1 MPVHSDLRSGACCR
15 SAPGDGFQQ
24 AVERKVIAMPKF
36 SRLAVVLVA
45 ISSAS
50 VLLQTQR
57 GHLTTAPSA
66 AAATGGITFETPS
79 IADPIHTFG
88 EPDIGIDP
96 QGRVFVSGPT
106 GTGTQ
111 RSVWFGSVDGGHSF
125 RTISPGPPPSALLGT
140 EAPPGGGDTDINFDR
155 SGKQYFIDLY
165 ALTCDRVATTADG
178 GATAEQNVL
187 GCGTGFGTDRPWLAV
202 YDPTPRIPQESAYSG
217 PTPLVYSASNNLVG
231 PGPDGGSQ
239 WNKSLD
245 GLDYTGAT
253 NADQSGTTL
262 VTDATEATYSPF
274 GADGYPA
281 IDQVTGK
288 VFQAAGFPNG
298 DGSYDLRLNIGTPN
312 AAGNLTFLDAPVLSG
327 GGPDYS
333 KLIHVA
339 DNLPD
344 SPDVLFTVASM
355 DTARNLFVAWV
366 LDAGAS
372 NPGQRQV
379 FVSAASAATGWSVW
393 TPPVQLSDGFTATG
407 DAVNVFPWI
416 KAGGAGRADAVWY
429 GSDKNVD
436 PSGNSGQTWNVFMSQ
451 VVFPTNSS
459 GGITGAA
466 PSKTLVKVTP
476 HPMHYDSICLAG
488 TGCIASQGNRNLA
501 DFFEVNIDRGGA
513 AEVVYDDTSNGLV
526 QPGFTPD
533 NLQLVD
539 HAGAGVVTIARQ
551 SSGLGL
557 YGKAVSGPSHAPVG
571 GLSDP
576 ADDARYPVIGG
587 TAVPGMDIVGSQL
600 SLSGD
605 GRTLTVTTKVVDLS
619 KPSLTS
625 AALGAPLLH
634 YVTRWQ
640 MGNTLYYAAMQ
651 NTAANQPTFY
661 AGKTQSVDLC
671 SVSACFPH
679 VLTYPEPDL
688 GGRQETGAVQC
699 PATPSAKSPCT
710 ITVKVSAV
718 DVGSPTAKSLLE
730 EVGAYALATSHPEGA
745 TTNAQAQADDVP
757 LEIDGAC
764 CFNFQQKH

>member
-1 MPVHSDLRSGACCR
+1 M
-15 SAPGDGFQQ
+15 
-24 AVERKVIAMPKF
+24 
-36 SRLAVVLVA
+36 
-45 ISSAS
+45 
-50 VLLQTQR
+50 
-57 GHLTTAPSA
+57 TAPSA
-66 AAATGGITFETPS
+66 AAAGAGIAFETPS

-88 EPDIGIDP
+88 EPDLGVDS

-125 RTISPGPPPSALLGT
+125 RTISPGPPPSALAGT

-187 GCGTGFGTDRPWLAV
+187 GCGTTPGSDRPWLAV
-202 YDPTPRIPQESAYSG
+202 YDPAPGSAHQSAYSG
-217 PTPLVYSASNNLVG
+217 PTPLVYAAYNNLVG
-231 PGPDGGSQ
+231 PGPDGGEQ
-239 WNKSLD
+239 WNKSVD
-245 GLDYTGAT
+245 GLTYTDAT

-262 VTDATEATYSPF
+262 VTPADEATYSPF
-274 GADGYPA
+274 GGDGYPA

-288 VFQAAGFPNG
+288 VFQTAGFPND
-298 DGSYDLRLNIGTPN
+298 DGTYDLLLNIGTPN
-312 AAGNLTFLDAPVLSG
+312 AAGNLTFLDAPTLPG

-333 KLIHVA
+333 RLIHVA

-355 DTARNLFVAWV
+355 DTSRNLFVAWAV
-366 LDAGAS
+366 DAGSA

-379 FVSAASAATGWSVW
+379 FVSAASAASGWSVW
-393 TPPVQLSDGFTATG
+393 TKPVQVSDGSTATG

-416 KAGGAGRADAVWY
+416 KAGGGGRADAVWY
-429 GSDKNVD
+429 GSDENVD

-451 VVFPTNSS
+451 VVFPTDSS
-459 GGITGAA
+459 GAITGAA

-488 TGCIASQGNRNLA
+488 TGCITSQGNRNLA
-501 DFFEVNIDRGGA
+501 DFFEVNIDRSGA
-513 AEVVYDDTSNGLV
+513 AEIVYDDTSNGLV

-539 HAGAGVVTIARQ
+539 HAGAGVVTVARQ

-557 YGKAVSGPSHAPVG
+557 YGKPVSGPSRTPVG

-576 ADDARYPVIGG
+576 AGDARYPVIGG

-600 SLSGD
+600 SLSSD
-605 GRTLTVTTKVVDLS
+605 ARTLTVTTKVVDLS
-619 KPSLTS
+619 NPALTS
-625 AALGAPLLH
+625 AALAAPLLH

-651 NTAANQPTFY
+651 NTAANPPTFY

-679 VLTYPEPDL
+679 VLTYPEPGL
-688 GGRQETGAVQC
+688 GGTQEAGAVQC

-710 ITVKVSAV
+710 ITVKVNAV
-718 DVGSPTAKSLLE
+718 DIGSPGARSLLE
-730 EVGAYALATSHPEGA
+730 EVGAYALAALHPEGA
-745 TTNAQAQADDVP
+745 TTNAQAQADNVP
-757 LEIDGAC
+757 LEIDGDC